1 VTLYRVLLF
10 VHVLA
15 AAAWAGGALY
25 AFLLGMTV
33 RSSGD
38 VMRMANYGREV
49 GEFGGRYF
57 APAAIVTVLAGIWL
71 VVDADIGFDHFWIL
85 SAFAVWIYSIV
96 SNVTWLAKL
105 VERASAGAAERGP
118 TDPTV
123 VAASRQMFRW
133 RAFEVALLVYVI
145 FAMTYKPFG

>member
-1 VTLYRVLLF
+1 MTLYRVLLF

-25 AFLLGMTV
+25 AFLLGLNV
-33 RSSGD
+33 RRSAD
-38 VMRMANYGREV
+38 VMRIAGYGREV
-49 GEFGGRYF
+49 GEFGGKYF
-57 APAAIVTVLAGIWL
+57 APAAVVAVLSGIWL
-71 VVDADIGFDHFWIL
+71 VIDGDWGFDHFWIL

-105 VERASAGAAERGP
+105 VDRMSTAAVERGP
-118 TDPTV
+118 DDPEV
-123 VAASRQMFRW
+123 RAASQQMFRW

-145 FAMTYKPFG
+145 FAMTYKPFA